1 MLLENIQMNFDQI
14 KADLDLFCEWEDRY
28 GYIIDLGKQVSLPDE
43 KKTDENKV
51 IGCASQVWL
60 DMTWSEPNK
69 TKVFNIEGD
78 SDALIVKGLIAI
90 LLSLYRGKTFVE
102 AQAVDPRAEF
112 EKLGLNSHLSSQ
124 RSNGLKS
131 MIDQI
136 KIFVNTKLN

>member
-1 MLLENIQMNFDQI
+1 MRWHEQNN
-14 KADLDLFCEWEDRY
+14 
-28 GYIIDLGKQVSLPDE
+28 
-43 KKTDENKV
+43 
-51 IGCASQVWL
+51 
-60 DMTWSEPNK
+60 

-90 LLSLYRGKTFVE
+90 LLSLYQGKTLV
-102 AQAVDPRAEF
+102 QTKDIDPRVEF

-136 KIFVNTKLN
+136 KIFVNT

>member
-1 MLLENIQMNFDQI
+1 MNFDQI
-14 KADLDLFCEWEDRY
+14 KEDLDLFSEWEDRY

-43 KKTDENKV
+43 MKTDKNKV
-51 IGCASQVWL
+51 NGCASQVWL
-60 DMTWSEPNK
+60 DMNWNVSNSS
-69 TKVFNIEGD
+69 KVFNIEGD

-90 LLSLYRGKTFVE
+90 LLSLYKGKTLVE

-112 EKLGLNSHLSSQ
+112 EKLGLNAHLSSQ

-136 KIFVNTKLN
+136 KIFVNTEEN

>member
-1 MLLENIQMNFDQI
+1 MDFDQI
-14 KADLDLFCEWEDRY
+14 KEDLELFTEWEDRY
-28 GYIIDLGKQVSLPDE
+28 GYIIDLGKQISLPDE
-43 KKTDENKV
+43 KKTEDNKV
-51 IGCASQVWL
+51 NGCASQVWL
-60 DMTWSEPNK
+60 DMRWHEPNN

-90 LLSLYRGKTFVE
+90 LLSLYQGKTVVKSKE
-102 AQAVDPRAEF
+102 IDPRVEF

-136 KIFVNTKLN
+136 KIFVNT

>member
-1 MLLENIQMNFDQI
+1 MNFDQI
-14 KADLDLFCEWEDRY
+14 KEDLDLFNEWEDRS

-43 KKTDENKV
+43 MKTDKNKV
-51 IGCASQVWL
+51 NGCASQVWL
-60 DMTWSEPNK
+60 DMNWNISNSS
-69 TKVFNIEGD
+69 KVFNIEGD

-90 LLSLYRGKTFVE
+90 LLSLYKGKTLVE

-112 EKLGLNSHLSSQ
+112 EKLGLNAHLSSQ

-136 KIFVNTKLN
+136 KIFVNTEEN

>member
-1 MLLENIQMNFDQI
+1 MNFDQI
-14 KADLDLFCEWEDRY
+14 KEDLDLFSEWEDRY

-43 KKTDENKV
+43 MKTDKNKV
-51 IGCASQVWL
+51 NGCASQVWL
-60 DMTWSEPNK
+60 DMNWNRSNNS
-69 TKVFNIEGD
+69 KVFNIEGD

-90 LLSLYRGKTFVE
+90 LLSLYKGKTLVE

-112 EKLGLNSHLSSQ
+112 EKLGLNAHLSSQ

-136 KIFVNTKLN
+136 KIFVNTGEN

>member
-1 MLLENIQMNFDQI
+1 MDFDQI
-14 KADLDLFCEWEDRY
+14 KEDLELFTEWEDRY
-28 GYIIDLGKQVSLPDE
+28 GYIIDLGKQISLPDE
-43 KKTDENKV
+43 KKTDDNKV
-51 IGCASQVWL
+51 NGCASQVWL
-60 DMTWSEPNK
+60 DMRWHEPNN

-90 LLSLYRGKTFVE
+90 LLSLYQGKTLGQTKE
-102 AQAVDPRAEF
+102 IDPRAEF

-136 KIFVNTKLN
+136 KIFVNT

>member
-1 MLLENIQMNFDQI
+1 MG
-14 KADLDLFCEWEDRY
+14 WH
-28 GYIIDLGKQVSLPDE
+28 
-43 KKTDENKV
+43 
-51 IGCASQVWL
+51 
-60 DMTWSEPNK
+60 EPNN

-90 LLSLYRGKTFVE
+90 LLSLYQGKTLVQTKE
-102 AQAVDPRAEF
+102 IDPRVEF

-136 KIFVNTKLN
+136 KIFVNT

>member
-1 MLLENIQMNFDQI
+1 MNFNQI
-14 KADLDLFCEWEDRY
+14 KEDLDLFSEWEDRY
-28 GYIIDLGKQVSLPDE
+28 GYIIDLGKQISLPDE

-51 IGCASQVWL
+51 NGCASQVWL
-60 DMTWSEPNK
+60 DMKWDEPNN
-69 TKVFNIEGD
+69 TEVFIIEGD

-90 LLSLYRGKTFVE
+90 LLSLYQGKTLVQ

-112 EKLGLNSHLSSQ
+112 DKLGLNSHLSSQ

-136 KIFVNTKLN
+136 KIFVNTYKN

>member
-1 MLLENIQMNFDQI
+1 MNFDQI
-14 KADLDLFCEWEDRY
+14 KEDLNLFTDWEDRY
-28 GYIIDLGKQVSLPDE
+28 GYIIDLGKQISLPDE

-51 IGCASQVWL
+51 NGCASQVWL
-60 DMTWSEPNK
+60 DMRWHEPNN

-90 LLSLYRGKTFVE
+90 LLSLYQGKTLVQT
-102 AQAVDPRAEF
+102 QAIDPKVEF

-136 KIFVNTKLN
+136 KIFVNT

>member
-1 MLLENIQMNFDQI
+1 MR
-14 KADLDLFCEWEDRY
+14 WH
-28 GYIIDLGKQVSLPDE
+28 
-43 KKTDENKV
+43 
-51 IGCASQVWL
+51 
-60 DMTWSEPNK
+60 EPNN

-90 LLSLYRGKTFVE
+90 LLSLYQGKTLGQTKE
-102 AQAVDPRAEF
+102 IDPRVEF

-136 KIFVNTKLN
+136 KIFVNT

>member
-1 MLLENIQMNFDQI
+1 MNFDQI
-14 KADLDLFCEWEDRY
+14 KDDLDLFTEWEDRY
-28 GYIIDLGKQVSLPDE
+28 GYIIDLGKQISLPDE

-51 IGCASQVWL
+51 NGCASQVWL
-60 DMTWSEPNK
+60 NMEWHGPHD
-69 TKVFNIEGD
+69 TKKFNIEGD

-90 LLSLYRGKTFVE
+90 LLSLYQGKTLGQT
-102 AQAVDPRAEF
+102 QAIDPRVEF

-136 KIFVNTKLN
+136 KFFVNT

>member
-1 MLLENIQMNFDQI
+1 MDFNQI
-14 KADLDLFCEWEDRY
+14 KEDLELFTEWEDRY
-28 GYIIDLGKQVSLPDE
+28 GYIIDLGKRISLPDE

-51 IGCASQVWL
+51 NGCASQVWL
-60 DMTWSEPNK
+60 DMGWYEPNN

-90 LLSLYRGKTFVE
+90 LLSLYQGKTLFQTKE
-102 AQAVDPRAEF
+102 IDPRVEF

-136 KIFVNTKLN
+136 KIFVNT